1 MEFYLII
8 LAALIS
14 FFCLSIYYSNNKA
27 SKFAETSVPQQ
38 AVKEVY
44 KLDTRYKYPT
54 LPPVNPNVYQSVIL
68 NSVPAERGLFSN
80 QEMVDGYIL
89 NQNENGSTNQLDYS
103 GGTTQ
108 LIKIPLQMNEP
119 YNEQLRSQ
127 ETLITPYNTI
137 KYKNC

>member
-1 MEFYLII
+1 MYLII
-8 LAALIS
+8 LAALLS
-14 FFCLSIYYSNNKA
+14 FFCLSLYYSQNNA
-27 SKFAETSVPQQ
+27 STFAETIVPQQ
-38 AVKEVY
+38 AIKEVY

-54 LPPVNPNVYQSVIL
+54 LPPVNPNIHQAVVL
-68 NSVPAERGLFSN
+68 NSVPAEHDLFSK
-80 QEMVDGYIL
+80 QELVNGYIL

-108 LIKIPLQMNEP
+108 LIKIPLQMNDP

-127 ETLITPYNTI
+127 EILITPYNTI